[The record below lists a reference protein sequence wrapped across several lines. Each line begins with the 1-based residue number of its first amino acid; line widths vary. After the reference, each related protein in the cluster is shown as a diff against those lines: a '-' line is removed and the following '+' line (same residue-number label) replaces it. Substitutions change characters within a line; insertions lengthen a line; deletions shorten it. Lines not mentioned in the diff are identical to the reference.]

1 MTLKKFHIPAISE
14 KKFSYPSH
22 SNLTWY
28 LALILTSLLFCGLEN
43 VLNVNTH
50 LKTNFQNVER
60 GLLLKVA
67 FVKINKRNFGKNISY
82 RKRRKNTHNY

>member
-28 LALILTSLLFCGLEN
+28 LALSLTSPLFCRLEN
-43 VLNVNTH
+43 VLNANRH
-50 LKTNFQNVER
+50 LKTKFQNMER
-60 GLLLKVA
+60 GLLLKVVFA
-67 FVKINKRNFGKNISY
+67 KINKRNFGKNISY
-82 RKRRKNTHNY
+82 RKRRKNTHDY